1 MAFGNRR
8 YVIIEATEVADM
20 DFGQLLE
27 NSADSLRWSLDET
40 KTFVKYEGAK
50 PRFLYG
56 KTVLSHSQIRAELA
70 TSDWNPPAPDPLP

>member
-8 YVIIEATEVADM
+8 YVIIEASEVADM

-40 KTFVKYEGAK
+40 KTFVK
-50 PRFLYG
+50 
-56 KTVLSHSQIRAELA
+56 
-70 TSDWNPPAPDPLP
+70 